1 MPVGERQTG
10 VVSDAADNQVVSDEH
25 SIFHGAGRND
35 ARLADRSVDQQKD
48 ETNPEP
54 REDLATDARA

>member
-1 MPVGERQTG
+1 MPIREGQAG
-10 VVSDAADNQVVSDEH
+10 VESDAADDQVVADEQG
-25 SIFHGAGRND
+25 IFHGGGRND

-54 REDLATDARA
+54 REDLAADAHA